1 MANILVVEDEQII
14 ARLLKEMLLVE
25 GYQAVTV
32 LNGEDAVQFALRET
46 PHLLI
51 LDLMLPGIDGYEV
64 VQCLRTHPKS
74 MHIPIVV
81 LSSLGDTNNR
91 VQALHA
97 GLDDDIT

>member
-25 GYQAVTV
+25 GYQVVTI

-46 PHLLI
+46 PHLII

-64 VQCLRTHPKS
+64 VQYLRTHPKACIS
-74 MHIPIVV
+74 HRRTQ
-81 LSSLGDTNNR
+81 LSRGNK
-91 VQALHA
+91 
-97 GLDDDIT
+97 G